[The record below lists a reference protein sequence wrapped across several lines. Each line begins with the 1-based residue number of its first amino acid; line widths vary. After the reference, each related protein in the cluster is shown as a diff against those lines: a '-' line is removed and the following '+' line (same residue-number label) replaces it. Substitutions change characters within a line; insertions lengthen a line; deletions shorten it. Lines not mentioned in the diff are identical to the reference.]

1 MLSDHQKCRAL
12 SVAVETRG
20 TNTYPKVAACASLF
34 VPSAIDAK
42 SKPGRNAKY
51 PRNAQLCQA
60 FSPKITHSIPRR
72 PKNISEQNYPK
83 VVAHEMGHMIDD
95 LAGKFVH
102 FDKTGPIRDVVNSD
116 PRLSKIIQF
125 NAIPG
130 LAVAGA
136 AYKFIPVERDPFA
149 DEQTK

>member
-1 MLSDHQKCRAL
+1 VLSDHQKCREL

-34 VPSAIDAK
+34 VPSTIDAK

-72 PKNISEQNYPK
+72 PLKEK
-83 VVAHEMGHMIDD
+83 RETA
-95 LAGKFVH
+95 L
-102 FDKTGPIRDVVNSD
+102 
-116 PRLSKIIQF
+116 
-125 NAIPG
+125 
-130 LAVAGA
+130 
-136 AYKFIPVERDPFA
+136 
-149 DEQTK
+149 